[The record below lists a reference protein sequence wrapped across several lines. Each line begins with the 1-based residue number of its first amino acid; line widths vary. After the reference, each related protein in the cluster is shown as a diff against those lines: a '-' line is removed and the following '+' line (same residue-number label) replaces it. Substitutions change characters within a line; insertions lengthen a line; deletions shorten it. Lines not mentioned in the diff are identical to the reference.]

1 MSPSSAAV
9 APTTALAEMKLSSDG
24 FKKDPSVKPRA
35 PMGAAAA
42 AAMAAAAAVSE
53 GAMGDDGDDGKEQP
67 DFIETKCRWI
77 GGCDREFDTQDQL
90 VKVSIDEGAIGG
102 RLSSPV
108 LLPCCTAATPLS
120 SSQVGVVLF

>member
-24 FKKDPSVKPRA
+24 LKTDPSVKPRT
-35 PMGAAAA
+35 PLGAA
-42 AAMAAAAAVSE
+42 AAMAAAMAAGE
-53 GAMGDDGDDGKEQP
+53 GALGDDGDDGKEQP

-90 VKVSIDEGAIGG
+90 VKVSIDGDPIG
-102 RLSSPV
+102 
-108 LLPCCTAATPLS
+108 
-120 SSQVGVVLF
+120 

>member
-24 FKKDPSVKPRA
+24 FKTDHSVKPRA

-42 AAMAAAAAVSE
+42 VVAAAAAVSE
-53 GAMGDDGDDGKEQP
+53 GAMGDDGNDCKEEP
-67 DFIETKCRWI
+67 DFYETKCRWI

-90 VKVSIDEGAIGG
+90 VKVSIDGG
-102 RLSSPV
+102 PIVR
-108 LLPCCTAATPLS
+108 
-120 SSQVGVVLF
+120 

>member
-9 APTTALAEMKLSSDG
+9 APTTALAEMKLSSDCL
-24 FKKDPSVKPRA
+24 KTDYSVKPRA

-42 AAMAAAAAVSE
+42 AAVAAVCE

>member
-9 APTTALAEMKLSSDG
+9 APTTALAEMKLSSDCL
-24 FKKDPSVKPRA
+24 KTDHSVKPRA
-35 PMGAAAA
+35 SMGAAVAAAA
-42 AAMAAAAAVSE
+42 AAVAAVSE

-90 VKVSIDEGAIGG
+90 VKVSIDGG
-102 RLSSPV
+102 PIVR
-108 LLPCCTAATPLS
+108 
-120 SSQVGVVLF
+120 